1 MKRRILAI
9 VGSLIMIIATVFTL
23 AACAENKKPVVT
35 TKPGEQATGTVN
47 ARQTKVPAGL
57 KFDEEEI
64 TFAIAE
70 TDNDGFHLRSIES
83 EDADTT
89 NKVDRAIFD
98 RNRAV
103 EELLGIKIT
112 VLWYGATSTLS
123 SSEVV
128 TSLANNDSDYDVV
141 GGLQWADVKLCL
153 EGNLADVTQLYDGT
167 EKIDYLDLNA
177 PYWSTYYIEAM
188 RCGDAIYWLTGD
200 LCLRYTGSYYC
211 TFVNSWIYEQYCEPE
226 FGNIYSI
233 VKEGNWDYD
242 TLNKMTVKAFQ
253 NLDGD
258 DALTADD
265 QCGGV
270 FPIWDNTNGLALAA
284 GVNWSSRNDDGTM
297 EWEFTAANDRLL
309 DWMAAFRTVIRNGYV
324 RTTGGD
330 YNGAMSSL
338 ASDLAGFVLGR
349 LNQAELYLDNMEH
362 DYYILPCP
370 KLNKEQAQYRSSVHD
385 GIQLYGIN
393 AYSTH
398 IGAVAATLEEL
409 AARSY
414 WDVRPIYYDE
424 ALKYMYS
431 RDQGAADMIDLM
443 GEVVYSDFGYIYQFT
458 SYFSGCGNFL
468 RSNADNAKPSSQ
480 LAKVQEGWIKGM
492 EQIQEDILELQG

>member
-9 VGSLIMIIATVFTL
+9 VGSLIMIIATVLTL
-23 AACAENKKPVVT
+23 AACADTKKPDVT
-35 TKPGEQATGTVN
+35 TKAGEQGTGTVD

-64 TFAIAE
+64 TFAISE
-70 TDNDGFHLRSIES
+70 TDGDGFHLRSIES
-83 EDADTT
+83 EDPDTT
-89 NKVDRAIFD
+89 NKVDRVIFD

-103 EELLGIKIT
+103 EEKLGVTLT
-112 VLWYGATSTLS
+112 VEWYGTGNIR
-123 SSEVV
+123 SSEVN
-128 TSLANNDSDYDVV
+128 TSLANNDSDYDVIC
-141 GGLQWADVKLCL
+141 GRQYDDVVMCL
-153 EGNLADVTQLYDGT
+153 EGNLADLTQLYDGT
-167 EKIDYLDLNA
+167 EKIDYLDFNA

-188 RCGDAIYWLTGD
+188 KCGDAIYWLTGD

-211 TFVNSWIYEQYCEPE
+211 TFVNAWIYEQYCETE

-242 TLNKMTVKAFQ
+242 TLNKMTIKSFQ

-258 DALTADD
+258 DAITADD

-270 FPIWDNTNGLALAA
+270 FPVWDNTNGLALAA

-297 EWEFTAANDRLL
+297 EFEFTSANDRLM
-309 DWMAAFRTVIRNGYV
+309 DWMATFRGVLKNGYV
-324 RTTGGD
+324 RNTRGD
-330 YNGAMSSL
+330 YKGAMMSL

-349 LNQAELYLDNMEH
+349 LNQAELYLGDMEH

-385 GIQLYGIN
+385 GVQLYGIN

-398 IGAVAATLEEL
+398 IAAVAATLEEL
-409 AARSY
+409 AAGSY

-443 GEVVYSDFGYIYQFT
+443 GEVVYSDFAYIYQFT
-458 SYFSGCGNFL
+458 TYMPCGSFL
-468 RSNADNAKPSSQ
+468 RNNAEVAKPTSQ
-480 LAKVQEGWIKGM
+480 LNKVQDAWVKGM
-492 EQIQEDILELQG
+492 DQIQEDIAALQG